1 MNMENMNDIDFVP
14 LSDIAEDDI
23 IALMTNPEVGK
34 QMPLLA
40 TGFSPQACRAFLEA
54 KKRIWEE
61 HGYGPWAFVIK
72 GEFAGWGGLQPEHGE
87 ADFALVLHP
96 RFWGWGRKIFTRVR
110 DLAFAEMG
118 LESFTI
124 LFPPSRL
131 NAKAV
136 ARAGFV
142 KDGRLMIDGAAF
154 VRYRLTK
161 PGPAK

>member
-1 MNMENMNDIDFVP
+1 MNDIAFVS
-14 LSDIAEDDI
+14 LSEVAEDDI

-40 TGFSPQACRAFLEA
+40 GGFSRDACRIFLEA
-54 KKRIWEE
+54 KKQMWEQ
-61 HGYGPWAFVIK
+61 HGYGPWAFLVQ
-72 GEFAGWGGLQPEHGE
+72 GEFAGWGGLQPEHGD

-96 RFWGWGRKIFTRVR
+96 QFWGWGRKIFAKIR
-110 DLAFAEMG
+110 DMAFGEME

-136 ARAGFV
+136 TRIGFV
-142 KDGRLMIDGAAF
+142 KDGQLMIDGAEF
-154 VRYRLTK
+154 VRYRLIK
-161 PGPAK
+161 RDPAK